1 MKVKTAV
8 LIKQVPD
15 SDEVKMDP
23 EKGTM
28 IRDGA
33 GNIVNPLDLNALEAA
48 LSLRGEHGGSV
59 TAVSMGP
66 PQADIA
72 LREVLAL
79 GADEAY
85 LLSDRFFA
93 GADSWSTSLTLAMA
107 LGRLGPFDLVLAGG
121 KATDG
126 ETGQVGPEVAAIMGL
141 PCSTYVSSLSCDGK
155 YAFVRR
161 TVEDGIETQK
171 IKLPCLI
178 TVLNDMNEPA
188 MPTLRGKKKAR
199 RAAIGV
205 FGAAEL
211 GLAKEDVGLAG
222 SPTRVVRINH
232 PKIARRTEFYR
243 GRELDAGFERV
254 VEVLRELALL

>member
-1 MKVKTAV
+1 MKIAV

-33 GNIVNPLDLNALEAA
+33 DNIVNPLDLNAVEAA
-48 LSLRGEHGGSV
+48 LSLRNEYGGSV
-59 TAVSMGP
+59 TAISMGP
-66 PQADIA
+66 PQADTA

-93 GADSWSTSLTLAMA
+93 GADSWGTSLTLATA
-107 LGRLGPFDLVLAGG
+107 LDRLGPYDLVLAGG

-155 YAFVRR
+155 YVFVRR
-161 TVEDGIETQK
+161 TVEDGVETQK

-178 TVLNDMNEPA
+178 TVLNDINEPA
-188 MPTLRGKKKAR
+188 MPTLSGKKQAR
-199 RAAIGV
+199 RAAIEVLGS
-205 FGAAEL
+205 AEL
-211 GLAKEDVGLAG
+211 GLARENIGLAG
-222 SPTRVVRINH
+222 SPTKVVRINH
-232 PKIARRTEFYR
+232 PKVTRRTEFYS
-243 GRELDAGFERV
+243 GRDLDAGCERV